1 MKKQT
6 IYIFIALFV
15 LLAFL
20 FMLVNT
26 TPYTS
31 GYSSYMNLANS
42 AGIYEGATSKEDDEE
57 ENMALYEGAK
67 PNEDEEEEGMTT
79 REGLHMAPVENQF
92 QTIVPYLDDARGPQ
106 CARTSNGITATGGPL
121 CLTQDQQHA
130 MASRG
135 RNSDLNH
142 CKPYHM

>member
-26 TPYTS
+26 TYMS
-31 GYSSYMNLANS
+31 GYSSNMNLSNS
-42 AGIYEGATSKEDDEE
+42 YYEGATSLEEDEE
-57 ENMALYEGAK
+57 ENMALLEGAGL
-67 PNEDEEEEGMTT
+67 NEEEEEEGMT
-79 REGLHMAPVENQF
+79 GLNMDPIENQF

-121 CLTQDQQHA
+121 CLSQDQQNA

-135 RNSDLNH
+135 RNSDINN
-142 CKPYHM
+142 CKPYRM

>member
-26 TPYTS
+26 TYMS
-31 GYSSYMNLANS
+31 GYSSNMNLSNS
-42 AGIYEGATSKEDDEE
+42 YYEGATSLEEDEE
-57 ENMALYEGAK
+57 ENMALLEGAGI
-67 PNEDEEEEGMTT
+67 NEEEEEGMT
-79 REGLHMAPVENQF
+79 GLHMDPIENQF

-106 CARTSNGITATGGPL
+106 CANISNGITATGGPL
-121 CLTQDQQHA
+121 CLSQDQQNA

-135 RNSDLNH
+135 RNSDLNN
-142 CKPYHM
+142 CKPYRM